1 MALNYDNIQI
11 DKELEDLLPPLSK
24 EDYNILESS
33 LVRNGFQE
41 QFGKIKVWFPDGG
54 KQEEKSIGYIV
65 DGHNRYRICKK
76 NNVALP
82 YWCYEFVFFDSKE
95 EVIKWMYENQIARR
109 NLSPTEK
116 YKIVEKY
123 STLLYKMAKKNQSD
137 GGKGLSNLT
146 NVNVRKEK
154 AKLVGVSEGSYH
166 KLDKVMKSNNE
177 TVKEQLRKK
186 EISIDKAYQ
195 QITHPITEP
204 KEILTPEQKIKE
216 IDNRVNEINKEID
229 KLNQE
234 RKSLVCRRCV
244 MFEGLDIVP
253 AVKFGWTTVGEL
265 SLENVQPI
273 LWKCEIYM
281 EHEGHKEMFGK
292 YDVFFNEYPS
302 CFWYTTEENRLKDIP
317 EKYKNDFTMAWKQA
331 HDELVKKQ
339 EEFEERI
346 RESAEK
352 QRKAM
357 EDVQRLSA
365 IDDADRVILKKFY
378 RVLAT
383 TFHPDSPD
391 GDAEMMRC
399 VNVLKEIWGV

>member
-1 MALNYDNIQI
+1 MLDIKDLVI
-11 DKELEDLLPPLSK
+11 DKEFEELLPVLTPD
-24 EDYNILESS
+24 EFENLEKSIIK
-33 LVRNGFQE
+33 NGLLDP
-41 QFGKIKVWFPDGG
+41 IKVW
-54 KQEEKSIGYIV
+54 QEPETDKWLII
-65 DGHNRYRICKK
+65 DGHNRYKILKK
-76 NNVALP
+76 NHIDWH
-82 YWCYEFVFFDSKE
+82 YWCDYKILYDSDLPTREDVKH
-95 EVIKWMYENQIARR
+95 WMLEQQLGRR
-109 NLSPTEK
+109 NLSDAERYDIVQKFKSVFEK
-116 YKIVEKY
+116 K
-123 STLLYKMAKKNQSD
+123 AKENQSS
-137 GGKGLSNLT
+137 GGKGLTNLSK
-146 NVNVRKEK
+146 VNTRKEMAK
-154 AKLVGVSEGSYH
+154 ATGVSEGTYQ
-166 KLDKVMKSNNE
+166 KLDKVMQSDNE
-177 TVKEQLRKK
+177 EVKQQLRENK
-186 EISIDKAYQ
+186 ISVDKAYQ

-204 KEILTPEQKIKE
+204 KEILTPEQKIQE
-216 IDNRVNEINKEID
+216 IDNRVNAINKEID

-253 AVKFGWTTVGEL
+253 VVKYGWTTVGEL
-265 SLENVQPI
+265 AFENVQPI

-317 EKYKNDFTMAWKQA
+317 EKYRNDFTMAWKQA

-346 RESAEK
+346 RKNAEK

-357 EDVQRLSA
+357 EDIQRLSA

-399 VNVLKEIWGV
+399 VNVLKEMWGV